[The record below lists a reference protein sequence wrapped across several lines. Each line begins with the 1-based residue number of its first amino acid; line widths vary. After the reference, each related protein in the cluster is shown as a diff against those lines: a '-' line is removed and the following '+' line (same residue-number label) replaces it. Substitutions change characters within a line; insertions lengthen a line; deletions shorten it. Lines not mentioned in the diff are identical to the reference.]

1 MLEIAG
7 LAKAYGDVV
16 ALDDCS
22 LSVSPGRMLGF
33 LGPNGA
39 GKTTAMRAV
48 FGLIAPDRGTVTWH
62 GHSITAE
69 DRLRFGYMPETRGLY
84 PKMRAA
90 DQLAYL
96 GALHGLEAAASR
108 ASADQWL
115 ERLGLAERA
124 NDPVEKLSHGNQ
136 QRVQLAAALVHSPDL
151 LVLDEPF
158 SGLDPIGVETMAAV
172 LRERA
177 DAGSAVLFSSH
188 QLDLV
193 EDLCEEVAIINKGN
207 VVMSGNVDQIKDA
220 SPVRHLEIEIADGDE
235 ALIANLNGVIRSETN
250 GRRHR
255 LLIDAK
261 VDVRS
266 VLHDALTTGQIRRF
280 IYSTPSL
287 SEIFLEAVT

>member
-1 MLEIAG
+1 
-7 LAKAYGDVV
+7 
-16 ALDDCS
+16 
-22 LSVSPGRMLGF
+22 
-33 LGPNGA
+33 
-39 GKTTAMRAV
+39 
-48 FGLIAPDRGTVTWH
+48 
-62 GHSITAE
+62 
-69 DRLRFGYMPETRGLY
+69 MPETRGLY

>member
-1 MLEIAG
+1 
-7 LAKAYGDVV
+7 
-16 ALDDCS
+16 
-22 LSVSPGRMLGF
+22 
-33 LGPNGA
+33 
-39 GKTTAMRAV
+39 
-48 FGLIAPDRGTVTWH
+48 
-62 GHSITAE
+62 
-69 DRLRFGYMPETRGLY
+69 
-84 PKMRAA
+84 
-90 DQLAYL
+90 
-96 GALHGLEAAASR
+96 
-108 ASADQWL
+108 
-115 ERLGLAERA
+115 
-124 NDPVEKLSHGNQ
+124 
-136 QRVQLAAALVHSPDL
+136 
-151 LVLDEPF
+151 
-158 SGLDPIGVETMAAV
+158 V

-220 SPVRHLEIEIADGDE
+220 SPVRHLEIEVADGDE
-235 ALIANLNGVIRSETN
+235 GLIANLNGVIRSETN

-287 SEIFLEAVT
+287 SEIFLEAVS